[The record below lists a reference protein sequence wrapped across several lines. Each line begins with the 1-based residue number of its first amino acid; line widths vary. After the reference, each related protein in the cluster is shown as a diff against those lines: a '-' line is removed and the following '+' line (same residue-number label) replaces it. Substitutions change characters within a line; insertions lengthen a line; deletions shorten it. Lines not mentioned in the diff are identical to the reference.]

1 MIQPQARPSATAST
15 RPNPTRHGKGESVVP
30 FGGGSYEIRLAGR
43 LSDSVLAAFE
53 CKASGLMVSV
63 EPADMVLYGP
73 VQDQTALHGLV
84 DRILSSGLE
93 VVEVRRLP
101 ITPDELAGEPEP
113 PR

>member
-1 MIQPQARPSATAST
+1 M
-15 RPNPTRHGKGESVVP
+15 GESVVP

-53 CKASGLMVSV
+53 CQARGLTVSV

-73 VQDQTALHGLV
+73 VQDQAALHGLL

-101 ITPDELAGEPEP
+101 IAPDELEVNPSHRGDPCGAAGAGG
-113 PR
+113 